1 MALKLTTIASC
12 IIIGQSYRKPNLI
25 SLEPRS
31 NSTHTAD
38 ETGVVTAVGDHT
50 LAEKVDTSLESFM
63 QTSMTDFI
71 QIFNVGLPAA
81 AHPAPKAAAIH
92 SAVHGHQVAVHLEH
106 VDKGKEAE
114 SALLSSRLLIVCCIV
129 IGSLISFWGIYAA
142 LSRMGKDIPAL
153 KLTLLCLSF
162 GACSWGMNVLNKALV
177 SVFHAP
183 SLVTAAQM
191 LMTVFGTLILAF
203 GQLKGTKE
211 QMLKWSFVPFLF
223 FGMLVSSFFTY
234 EYLSLSMLMVIRNLG
249 PMLTLP
255 IEKLVMPADKQP
267 VVSGGM
273 VAALMVILAG
283 AVVYVGSNTLDTSA
297 LGFVFAM
304 MNMVLA
310 ISDRVAQRRLLISE
324 CKDLSTETCVLLNNI
339 IGCVPCLALGAIMG
353 ELKTVD
359 MQLWFQSKATML
371 LVLSGVIGSGI
382 CYTAI
387 AVQREISATSL
398 MVLQNI
404 ARMFVVVAGILIF
417 KDPAHPNVI
426 AGLVLS
432 FVGAIWYGHCQMEAN
447 RKAKEAAAMAVDGDE
462 KQKALSK

>member
-1 MALKLTTIASC
+1 MAFRLYIVASLLVAGASMR
-12 IIIGQSYRKPNLI
+12 ITAHGSEQRK
-25 SLEPRS
+25 
-31 NSTHTAD
+31 TGAD
-38 ETGVVTAVGDHT
+38 EEGAVNHT
-50 LAEKVDTSLESFM
+50 LAAKVDAPTASFAQLSVTEILQM
-63 QTSMTDFI
+63 
-71 QIFNVGLPAA
+71 FNDS
-81 AHPAPKAAAIH
+81 HAAAIH
-92 SAVHGHQVAVHLEH
+92 SAVHGHQVAVHLEEKH
-106 VDKGKEAE
+106 HAVFGPKKKISGLGRDMEAE
-114 SALLSSRLLIVCCIV
+114 SAMMSNRLLIVCFIV

-142 LSRMGKDIPAL
+142 LSKIGRDVPAL

-203 GQLKGTKE
+203 SQLKGTKE

-234 EYLSLSMLMVIRNLG
+234 EYLTLSMLMVIRNLS

-255 IEKLVMPADKQP
+255 IEKLVMPVDKQP

-273 VAALMVILAG
+273 LSALMVILVG
-283 AVVYVGSNTLDTSA
+283 AMVYVGHAPETSA
-297 LGFVFAM
+297 IGFVFSM
-304 MNMVLA
+304 LNMVLA
-310 ISDRVAQRRLLISE
+310 IADRVAQRRLLTSE
-324 CKDLSTETCVLLNNI
+324 CKDLSTETCVLLNNV
-339 IGCVPCLALGAIMG
+339 IGCVPCIALGAVMG
-353 ELKTVD
+353 ELRAVD
-359 MQLWFQSKATML
+359 MQLWFQSRTTLL

-398 MVLQNI
+398 MVLQNT
-404 ARMFVVVAGILIF
+404 ARMFVVVAGIIIF
-417 KDPAHPNVI
+417 KDPAEPHVC

-432 FVGAIWYGHCQMEAN
+432 FAGAIWYGHCQMEAN
-447 RKAKEAAAMAVDGDE
+447 RKAKEAAAMAAGDDE
-462 KQKALSK
+462 KQKSLAK